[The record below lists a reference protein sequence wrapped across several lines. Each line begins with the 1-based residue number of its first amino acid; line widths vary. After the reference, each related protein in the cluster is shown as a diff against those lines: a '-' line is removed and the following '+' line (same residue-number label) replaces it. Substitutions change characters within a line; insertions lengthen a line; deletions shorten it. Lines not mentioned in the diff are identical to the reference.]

1 MFYLGNKKVIL
12 METPIPQKHP
22 ELRLDPIEFLI
33 LLKQKSKSY
42 ELKELT
48 ESIKKDFAGTL
59 ELANDELFKRLENL
73 RTNGFISLETK
84 GLISK
89 KNYFSL
95 TAKGESKL
103 KEEIKYFEQ
112 DIRIFN
118 RFYSVV
124 LGLMNQN
131 FPKMV
136 EDIRRMMEY
145 SVSSIQQT
153 LNNLTKPVRESV
165 ITVLSTLLKE
175 KQPVSSQKDFDKTKT

>member
-1 MFYLGNKKVIL
+1 
-12 METPIPQKHP
+12 MEAPIPRKHP

-33 LLKQKSKSY
+33 LLKLKSRSY

-59 ELANDELFKRLENL
+59 EITDEEIFKKLENL
-73 RTNGFISLETK
+73 RNNEFVSLSTK

-95 TAKGESKL
+95 TQKGEAKL

-112 DIRIFN
+112 DIKIFN
-118 RFYSVV
+118 KFYSVV

-136 EDIRRMMEY
+136 EEIRKMMEY
-145 SVSSIQQT
+145 SVASIQQT
-153 LNNLTKPVRESV
+153 LDTLTKPVRDSILSILNNFISESQPKDDSK
-165 ITVLSTLLKE
+165 ST
-175 KQPVSSQKDFDKTKT
+175 DDA